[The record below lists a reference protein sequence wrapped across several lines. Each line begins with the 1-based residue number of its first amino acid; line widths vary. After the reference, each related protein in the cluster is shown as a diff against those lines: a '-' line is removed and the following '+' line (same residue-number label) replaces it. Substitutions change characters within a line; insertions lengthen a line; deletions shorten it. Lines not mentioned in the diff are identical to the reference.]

1 MGGAP
6 TNAKRKLSL
15 LQMRTVP
22 CGTLFYSHLISF
34 YAVNAAASFAQKAG
48 ISFVNVRTGKF
59 TSYVKLTRGVL
70 LVCCLVC
77 WHSVAFY
84 SFP

>member
-22 CGTLFYSHLISF
+22 CGTLFYSHPISF
-34 YAVNAAASFAQKAG
+34 YAVSRSNQLMAMPDDSFNALL
-48 ISFVNVRTGKF
+48 IYLGKVPLRF
-59 TSYVKLTRGVL
+59 IVGKNRVQ
-70 LVCCLVC
+70 
-77 WHSVAFY
+77 
-84 SFP
+84 